1 MEYIIEDKVI
11 IYGYPSIKF
20 SKLIL
25 IKISTETTF
34 QYYRRPYVLQ
44 SKGVLIKVLT
54 AYYNYFR
61 L

>member
-1 MEYIIEDKVI
+1 MEYNVEDKVI
-11 IYGYPSIKF
+11 INGYPSIEL

-34 QYYRRPYVLQ
+34 QYYGRPYVLQ
-44 SKGVLIKVLT
+44 SKGVLIKVLA
-54 AYYNYFR
+54 AYNNYFR